1 MRCVSLLRA
10 GEPATE
16 LWPMFRVQFSA
27 RAAFF
32 FRVKPNQPT
41 TFYQAE
47 NSIQTLKFHTVIPV
61 LDVVFWKFMLE
72 KIPAI
77 WAWVLFFIF
86 CSFQWPEFSC
96 TVPFWHFSSYAV
108 KSGQTADPIGVCCAN
123 FSPGWR
129 VRKPLLCLGIR
140 VNALMNQRREGD
152 RLSRCV
158 SPAPGTLGHSGC
170 CFAPSRCLISRSNTS
185 VLSLNS

>member
-1 MRCVSLLRA
+1 MFQGVLKYSPYRPLSQVSISSFPSTVMHCVSLLRA

-16 LWPMFRVQFSA
+16 LWPMFRGQLSA

-77 WAWVLFFIF
+77 
-86 CSFQWPEFSC
+86 
-96 TVPFWHFSSYAV
+96 
-108 KSGQTADPIGVCCAN
+108 
-123 FSPGWR
+123 
-129 VRKPLLCLGIR
+129 
-140 VNALMNQRREGD
+140 
-152 RLSRCV
+152 
-158 SPAPGTLGHSGC
+158 
-170 CFAPSRCLISRSNTS
+170 
-185 VLSLNS
+185 